1 MKIRCQIPSCFKAS
15 FFGLFFTSNH
25 HVSIPIVIFGISLK
39 AMLKYTLFQNLKCL
53 GREMGV
59 RREFKVGVLSGR
71 QTFVFEVVDKPLPA
85 RGDQSRDVSTCL
97 LMRGSG
103 LDGSEVV
110 WSPWIRSRVVDR

>member
-25 HVSIPIVIFGISLK
+25 HVSIPIVIFGILLK

-59 RREFKVGVLSGR
+59 RREFKVGVLGGR

-85 RGDQSRDVSTCL
+85 RVSTCL
-97 LMRGSG
+97 SMRGSDV
-103 LDGSEVV
+103 DGFEVV
-110 WSPWIRSRVVDR
+110 WSLWSH